1 MSNPPAQTLEQ
12 VAVGFPKSI
21 GERGQLSRS
30 LSTVMKAEI
39 LGESKIPAASE

>member
-1 MSNPPAQTLEQ
+1 MSNPPAQILKQ

-21 GERGQLSRS
+21 GEKGQLSRS
-30 LSTVMKAEI
+30 LSTLMKAEV